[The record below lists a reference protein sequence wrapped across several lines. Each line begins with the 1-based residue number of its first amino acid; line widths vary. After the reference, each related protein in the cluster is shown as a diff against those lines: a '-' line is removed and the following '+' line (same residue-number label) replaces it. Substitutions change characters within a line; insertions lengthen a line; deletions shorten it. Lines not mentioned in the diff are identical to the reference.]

1 MDYRAHRLEVSED
14 TAQEKLEHFLNKLD
28 GDVLSV
34 VPITIPK
41 FKPMGATSV
50 VKFFLIVEAKK

>member
-1 MDYRAHRLEVSED
+1 MDYRVHRLEVSED

-28 GDVLSV
+28 GEVLAV
-34 VPITIPK
+34 IPFTTPK
-41 FKPMGATSV
+41 FQPMGATSI